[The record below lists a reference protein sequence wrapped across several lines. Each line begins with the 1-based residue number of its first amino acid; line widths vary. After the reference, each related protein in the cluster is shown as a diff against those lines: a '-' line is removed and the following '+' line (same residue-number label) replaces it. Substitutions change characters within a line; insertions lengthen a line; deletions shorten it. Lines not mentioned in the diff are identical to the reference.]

1 VATAT
6 ILSVATK
13 PASDPTGGAWP
24 DSGSLGYW
32 YKTQASL
39 AAVGA
44 DASLPAAVTSCAW
57 ALPANIGIRDETA
70 SGLATMLR
78 PAALGGG
85 RLVYTWGDL
94 LSGGARIN
102 LTTTSPALISL
113 HCYSQAV
120 APPQL
125 SILDAA
131 TSAVLD
137 SVSLPTTAYPP
148 STWYRAVVDGAVAIR
163 FDSQAWRVSGLIFTP
178 TAAPARLLCLE
189 SGVPGLY
196 FG

>member
-1 VATAT
+1 MASAT
-6 ILSVATK
+6 ILSVVTK
-13 PASDPTGGAWP
+13 PASDPTAGAWP
-24 DSGSLGYW
+24 DGGALGYW
-32 YKTQASL
+32 YKTQSSL

-44 DASLPAAVTSCAW
+44 DASLPPIVTSCAW
-57 ALPANIGIRDETA
+57 ATPSGIGTRTEAAN
-70 SGLATMLR
+70 SLATMAL
-78 PAALGGG
+78 PPALGGG
-85 RLVYTWGDL
+85 RMIYTWGDIAL
-94 LSGGARIN
+94 GGGKIL
-102 LTTTSPALISL
+102 LTTTAPVVVSL
-113 HCYSQAV
+113 CCYSQLV
-120 APPQL
+120 ADPRL
-125 SILDAA
+125 SILDAG